1 MLKNQVAIITGS
13 SQGIG
18 AGLATYFAKQGAAV
32 VVNYPFDSEEEKA
45 KHVVAEI
52 TNNGGKAIAIKAN
65 VADEAEVKN
74 MMEETVKE
82 FGKLDILVNN
92 AGITRDSSFKK
103 MTVENFKMV
112 LDTNLVGTFITCKA
126 AAEIMAEQGYG
137 RIVNMSSIAGLQGN
151 FGQANYAAS
160 KAGVIGLTKSVAIE
174 YAKKGVTVNAIA
186 PGFVRTP
193 MTDQIPAE
201 VRDNMIH
208 SIPVKRMG
216 EPEDIAATA
225 AFLASKEAGYITGQV
240 LSVNGGWYM

>member
-1 MLKNQVAIITGS
+1 MLQGQAAIITGS

-18 AGLATYFAKQGAAV
+18 AGLAKYFAKQGAMV
-32 VVNYPFDSEEEKA
+32 VVNYPFESEAEKA
-45 KHVVAEI
+45 KMVVAEI
-52 TNNGGKAIAIKAN
+52 TEAGGKAIAIKAN
-65 VADEAEVKN
+65 VADEFEVIH
-74 MMEETVKE
+74 MMEETVKT
-82 FGKLDILVNN
+82 FGKLDILINN
-92 AGITRDSSFKK
+92 AGITKDSSLKK

-160 KAGVIGLTKSVAIE
+160 KAGVIGLTKTAAIE

-193 MTDQIPAE
+193 MTDQIPEE
-201 VRDNMIH
+201 VRNNMIQ

>member
-174 YAKKGVTVNAIA
+174 YAKKG
-186 PGFVRTP
+186 
-193 MTDQIPAE
+193 DY
-201 VRDNMIH
+201 
-208 SIPVKRMG
+208 S
-216 EPEDIAATA
+216 
-225 AFLASKEAGYITGQV
+225 
-240 LSVNGGWYM
+240 

>member
-1 MLKNQVAIITGS
+1 MLKDQVAIITGS

-18 AGLATYFAKQGAAV
+18 AGLAKYFAQQGAIV
-32 VVNYPFDSEEEKA
+32 VVNFPFDSEAEKA
-45 KHVVAEI
+45 ENVVAEI
-52 TNNGGKAIAIKAN
+52 TNNDGKAIAIKAN
-65 VADEAEVKN
+65 VTDEAEVKN
-74 MMEETVKE
+74 MMEETVNA

-92 AGITRDSSFKK
+92 AGVTRDSSLKK

-160 KAGVIGLTKSVAIE
+160 KAGVIGLTKTVAIE

-186 PGFVRTP
+186 PGFVP
-193 MTDQIPAE
+193 SWMTDQIPEE
-201 VRDNMIH
+201 VRNNMIQ
-208 SIPVKRMG
+208 SIPVKRIG
-216 EPEDIAATA
+216 EPEDIAATV